1 MQVPF
6 RASILGSLGLAQP
19 VNWPAV
25 AAAALAGAASLWVA
39 EGIAG
44 ILGAG
49 LALIAV
55 AIALIDARR
64 FIIPDE
70 LNAAAALLGLAAA
83 TLASPDPLEG
93 IGLALLRGGALASA
107 FLALRVS
114 YRYLRGRDGLGLG
127 DVKLAAVAGIW
138 LHGLMLPAA
147 IEIAALAALV
157 AVAVARLRS
166 GRAIRATH
174 RLPFGLFFAPAIWL
188 AWFAGQVLETTS

>member
-1 MQVPF
+1 MDAPF
-6 RASILGSLGLAQP
+6 RTSVLGPLGLVQP
-19 VNWPAV
+19 VGLPAL
-25 AAAALAGAASLWVA
+25 AAALAGAASLWVA
-39 EGIAG
+39 DGLAG

-64 FIIPDE
+64 FLIPDE
-70 LNAAAALLGLAAA
+70 LNAAAALLGLAVA
-83 TLASPDPLEG
+83 TLAAADPLES

-107 FLALRVS
+107 FLALRVG
-114 YRYLRGRDGLGLG
+114 YRYWRGRDGLGLG

-138 LHGLMLPAA
+138 LDGLMLPVA

-188 AWFAGQVLETTS
+188 AWFAGQMLEGVS